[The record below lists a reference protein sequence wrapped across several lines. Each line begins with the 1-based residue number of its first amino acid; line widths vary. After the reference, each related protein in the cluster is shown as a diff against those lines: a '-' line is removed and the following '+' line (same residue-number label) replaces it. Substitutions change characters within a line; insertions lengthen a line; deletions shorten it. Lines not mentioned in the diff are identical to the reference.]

1 MDTSLLRRC
10 RHSTRSAVRA
20 RSIVLA
26 LTASLAGC
34 GSGDNAPTPE
44 GGTGADAAL
53 APALAA
59 ITADGLMVHTKAL
72 SDDSLEGRA
81 PATPGEEKTI
91 AYLQRQFTAMGLKGG
106 MPDGSFVQ
114 KAAFAG
120 ITGRPEASF
129 RLGSRVM
136 PLSFPADFIARTRHE
151 VPVIDVD
158 AEMVFVGYGVDAPEY
173 GWNDY
178 KKVDV
183 KGKVLVMLVN
193 DPAVAD
199 PNDSTK
205 LDSTMFKGK
214 AMTYYGRWTY
224 KYEIATAKGA
234 AGALIIHEAGPA
246 GYPFEVLSGS
256 AALEQLDIA
265 TADGNKGRTKVEGWI
280 TQPKAEELLKAVGKD
295 FATLKAAARRKDFTP
310 VTLGA
315 TAKIHI
321 GNTLRRVESSNVV
334 ATIEGSDAARKN
346 EYVIYSAHWDHLGRD
361 TTIKGDQIF
370 NGALDN
376 ASGTAQLLEIAKGFS
391 ALPTKPAR
399 SIMFVALTA
408 EEKGL
413 LGAKY
418 FAANPPVPLSN
429 VLANINMDGFS
440 QWGRTKDVTVVGLGN
455 STLDDVL
462 ADVIRPFGRVVAAD
476 QEPEKGF
483 FYRSDHFE
491 FAKQGVPALYTEAG
505 VQFVG
510 KDSTYGMKKREE
522 YTSRDYHQPSDEVKS
537 DWNLAGAVE
546 DTQVLLQVGY
556 RVANGNVWPTWKPG
570 TEFKA
575 KRDSVLKAA
584 GK

>member
-1 MDTSLLRRC
+1 MPSSFSRPC
-10 RHSTRSAVRA
+10 RLSRSQRGVALG
-20 RSIVLA
+20 LA
-26 LTASLAGC
+26 ATLTALSAC
-34 GSGDNAPTPE
+34 SSGDAAPGSASAPSV
-44 GGTGADAAL
+44 DAAL

-59 ITADGLMVHTKAL
+59 ITADGLMAHTKAL

-81 PATPGEEKTI
+81 PATPGEDKTV
-91 AYLQRQFTAMGLKGG
+91 AYLQSQFAAMGLKGG

-114 KAAFAG
+114 NATFSG
-120 ITGRPEASF
+120 IIGKPEASF
-129 RLGSRVM
+129 RIGSRVI
-136 PLSFPADFIARTRHE
+136 PLSFPADYIARTRHE

-178 KKVDV
+178 KNVDV
-183 KGKVLVMLVN
+183 KGKVLVMLVS
-193 DPAVAD
+193 DPAVTD

-234 AGALIIHEAGPA
+234 AGALIIHETGPA
-246 GYPFEVLSGS
+246 GYPFDVLSGN
-256 AALEQLDIA
+256 AALEQFDIA
-265 TADGNKGRTKVEGWI
+265 TADGNTGRTKVEGWI
-280 TQPKAEELLKAVGKD
+280 TQPKAEALLKAVGQD
-295 FATLKAAARRKDFTP
+295 FAALKAAARRKDFAP
-310 VTLGA
+310 ISLGA
-315 TAKIHI
+315 SAKIHI
-321 GNTLRRVESSNVV
+321 SNSTRRVASRNVV
-334 ATIEGSDAARKN
+334 ATLEGSDATRKN
-346 EYVIYSAHWDHLGRD
+346 EYMIYSAHWDHLGRD
-361 TTIKGDQIF
+361 TSITGDQIF

-376 ASGTAQLLEIAKGFS
+376 ASGTAQLLAIAKGFS

-399 SIMFVALTA
+399 SIMFVALTG
-408 EEKGL
+408 EEQGL

-418 FAANPPVPLSN
+418 FAANSPVPLAN

-440 QWGRTKDVTVVGLGN
+440 QWGRTKDVTVIGLGN

-462 ADVIRPFGRVVAAD
+462 AEVIRPAGRVLAPD

-491 FAKQGVPALYTEAG
+491 FAKQGVPALYTEPG

-522 YTSRDYHQPSDEVKS
+522 YTSRDYHQPSDEVKP
-537 DWNLAGAVE
+537 DWDLTGAVE

-556 RVANGNVWPTWKPG
+556 RVANGTVWPTWKPG

-575 KRDSVLKAA
+575 MRDAVLKAA

>member
-1 MDTSLLRRC
+1 MLRLRRP
-10 RHSTRSAVRA
+10 TRRTGAVA
-20 RSIVLA
+20 LI
-26 LTASLAGC
+26 LTASLAAC
-34 GSGDNAPTPE
+34 SSGDTAPTSE
-44 GGTGADAAL
+44 RATGADPVL

-59 ITADGLMVHTKAL
+59 IAADGLMAHTKAL

-81 PATPGEEKTI
+81 PATPGEQKTVD
-91 AYLQRQFTAMGLKGG
+91 YLQRQFAAMGLKGG

-114 KAAFAG
+114 RATFAG
-120 ITGRPEASF
+120 ITGKPEASF
-129 RLGSRVM
+129 RIGSRVM
-136 PLSFPADFIARTRHE
+136 PLSFPADYIARTRHE
-151 VPVIDVD
+151 VPVIEVD

-178 KKVDV
+178 KNVDV

-199 PNDSTK
+199 ANDSTQ

-234 AGALIIHEAGPA
+234 AGALIIHETGPA

-256 AALEQLDIA
+256 AALEQFDIA

-280 TQPKAEELLKAVGKD
+280 TQPKAAELLKAVGKD

-310 VTLGA
+310 VSLGA
-315 TAKIHI
+315 SMKLHI
-321 GNTLRRVESSNVV
+321 SNSTRHVESRNVV
-334 ATIEGSDAARKN
+334 ATLEGSDATRKN

-391 ALPTKPAR
+391 ALPIKPAR

-408 EEKGL
+408 EEQGL
-413 LGAKY
+413 LGAKF
-418 FAANPPVPLSN
+418 FAANPPVPLAH

-440 QWGRTKDVTVVGLGN
+440 QWGRTKDVTVIGLGN

-462 ADVIRPFGRVVAAD
+462 ADVIRPAGRVVAPD

-505 VQFVG
+505 VQFVS

-522 YTSRDYHQPSDEVKS
+522 YTSRDYHQPSDEVKP
-537 DWNLAGAVE
+537 DWDLSGAVE
-546 DTQVLLQVGY
+546 DTRVLLQVGY

>member
-1 MDTSLLRRC
+1 MHTSSQLRLRRPC
-10 RHSTRSAVRA
+10 RLTRAIA
-20 RSIVLA
+20 LL
-26 LTASLAGC
+26 LTASLAAC
-34 GSGDNAPTPE
+34 SSGDKAPAVVSATA
-44 GGTGADAAL
+44 ADTVL

-59 ITADGLMVHTKAL
+59 ITADGLMDHTRAL

-81 PATPGEEKTI
+81 PATPGEEKTV
-91 AYLQRQFTAMGLKGG
+91 AYLQRQFTAMGLAGG

-114 KAAFAG
+114 KATFAG
-120 ITGRPEASF
+120 ITGKPEAAF
-129 RLGSRVM
+129 RIGSRVL
-136 PLSFPADFIARTRHE
+136 PLSFPADYIARTRHE

-158 AEMVFVGYGVDAPEY
+158 AQMVFVGYGVDAPEY

-178 KKVDV
+178 KNVDV
-183 KGKVLVMLVN
+183 RGKVLVMLVN

-234 AGALIIHEAGPA
+234 AGALIIHETGPA

-256 AALEQLDIA
+256 AALEQFDIA
-265 TADGNKGRTKVEGWI
+265 TTDGNKTRTKVEGWI
-280 TQPKAEELLKAVGKD
+280 TQPKAEELLNAVGKD
-295 FATLKAAARRKDFTP
+295 FAALKAAAKRKDFTP
-310 VTLGA
+310 VSLGA

-321 GNTLRRVESSNVV
+321 SNTTRRVESRNVV
-334 ATIEGSDAARKN
+334 ATLQGSDAARRN

-361 TTIKGDQIF
+361 TSITGDQIF

-391 ALPTKPAR
+391 ALAIKPAR
-399 SIMFVALTA
+399 SIMFVALTG

-413 LGAKY
+413 IGAKF
-418 FAANPPVPLSN
+418 FAANPPVPLAN

-440 QWGRTKDVTVVGLGN
+440 QWGRTRDVTVIGLGN

-462 ADVIRPFGRVVAAD
+462 ADVIRPAGRVVAAD

-491 FAKQGVPALYTEAG
+491 FARQGVPALYTEAG

-537 DWNLAGAVE
+537 DWDLSGAVE

-556 RVANGNVWPTWKPG
+556 RVANGSVWPAWKPG

>member
-1 MDTSLLRRC
+1 MRRC
-10 RHSTRSAVRA
+10 RHSHRSAVRA
-20 RSIVLA
+20 RAVVLA
-26 LTASLAGC
+26 LTAVLAGC
-34 GSGDNAPTPE
+34 SSGDNAPAPE
-44 GGTGADAAL
+44 GAAGADAAL

-91 AYLQRQFTAMGLKGG
+91 AYLQRQFTTMGLKGG

-114 KAAFAG
+114 KATFAG
-120 ITGRPEASF
+120 ITGSPEASF

-234 AGALIIHEAGPA
+234 AGALIIHETGPA

-280 TQPKAEELLKAVGKD
+280 TQPKAEELFKAVGKN

-418 FAANPPVPLSN
+418 FAANPPVPLAN

-522 YTSRDYHQPSDEVKS
+522 YTFRDYHQPSDEVKS
-537 DWNLAGAVE
+537 DWDLAGAVE